1 MRVIAGEAHGQRLK
15 APRGLATRPAT
26 ARVRESIFSRLAV
39 RLDFA
44 GIRVLDV
51 FAGSGSLGIEAL
63 SRGAEHATFI
73 DSSRAAASAIAANL
87 ARLGLRSR
95 ARVMTQEV
103 RSALRELGA
112 ERARFDLVF
121 VDAPYR
127 NDMSAEVLRLLAE
140 MGLMAPGG
148 WIVVGQSRRAPEPPA
163 ACGEFDRPM
172 VARIGDHRIAFYR
185 RHETAPGES

>member
-87 ARLGLRSR
+87 ARLGLRLR
-95 ARVMTQEV
+95 ARVMMQEV

-140 MGLMAPGG
+140 IGLVVAGG
-148 WIVVGQSRRAPEPPA
+148 WIVVRQSRRAPEA
-163 ACGEFDRPM
+163 AAALGEFDEPM

-185 RHETAPGES
+185 RQETASGES